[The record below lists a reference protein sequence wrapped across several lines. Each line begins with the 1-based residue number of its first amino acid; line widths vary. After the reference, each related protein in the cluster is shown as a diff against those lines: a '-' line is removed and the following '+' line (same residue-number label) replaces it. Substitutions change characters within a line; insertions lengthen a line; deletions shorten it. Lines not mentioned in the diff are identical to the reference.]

1 MAWGWSQQV
10 ARPTTPL
17 TPPWRLPQYREG
29 GEGGE
34 ERERRFVCIE
44 REKEEKMTA
53 SAKDE
58 EKLKTVKLDGRLS
71 NQINSEQ
78 APYE

>member
-1 MAWGWSQQV
+1 MV
-10 ARPTTPL
+10 VYIKREEEE
-17 TPPWRLPQYREG
+17 YRDRMVVCIER
-29 GEGGE
+29 E
-34 ERERRFVCIE
+34 EKEEKRERRFVCIE